1 MSSKDLNIKESTNL
15 FTPLRTNVPSQEILS
30 LSAYTENASVTRPD
44 TETFLLQLGFDF
56 LFLFFPPPK
65 LLSQT
70 FIWMNSAPSE

>member
-15 FTPLRTNVPSQEILS
+15 FTPLWTNVPSQEIP
-30 LSAYTENASVTRPD
+30 SAYTENASVTGPD
-44 TETFLLQLGFDF
+44 TEAFFLQLGFDF

-70 FIWMNSAPSE
+70 FI